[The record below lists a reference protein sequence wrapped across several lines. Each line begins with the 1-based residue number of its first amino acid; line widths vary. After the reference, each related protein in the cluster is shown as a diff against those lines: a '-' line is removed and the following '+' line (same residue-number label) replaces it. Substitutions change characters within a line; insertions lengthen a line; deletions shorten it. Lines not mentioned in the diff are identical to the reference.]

1 MILSYCAWVLLQFL
15 SNFWRIE
22 FNICGDWVEWVG
34 DWVKWVRCERYP
46 YEKIPLFI
54 VLFFTY
60 WTCGSSPICSI
71 KHTLR
76 VGF

>member
-1 MILSYCAWVLLQFL
+1 MC
-15 SNFWRIE
+15 R
-22 FNICGDWVEWVG
+22 DWVEWVG